1 MLHNMKK
8 WMIAV
13 FIVFLLF
20 FVIIYFLIPSQFTV
34 SNTILVKAN
43 TNSIYRCLSNEAKW
57 KKILDEDASANN
69 LGQKIKIGQ
78 KLMGSI
84 ELQINDKGLSFP
96 GLIQLL
102 TLNNDSAVIK
112 WTLNVT
118 GGSPIKKLQN
128 FFIAKN
134 LKKSTAEILG
144 TMKKF
149 LEKEENI
156 YDIKVQMV
164 GIKDTLLIAI
174 KTISKNPP
182 GLQEVYD
189 RIGKLQN
196 YAAANGASQTG
207 YPMLSI
213 RTGDSINFEI
223 ITGLPVDKDLKGNGI
238 ILHKEMPSTGRMLAT
253 DEIQG
258 GPYTIR
264 KAFNN
269 LEDFVADHKF
279 ISPAVPFESLISNRM
294 LEKDTARWK
303 TKIYYP
309 VY

>member
-1 MLHNMKK
+1 
-8 WMIAV
+8 MIAV

-57 KKILDEDASANN
+57 KKILDEDASADN

-84 ELQINDKGLSFP
+84 ELQINDKGSSFP

-102 TLNNDSAVIK
+102 TLNNDSAAIK

-182 GLQEVYD
+182 GLQEVYN

-258 GPYTIR
+258 GPCTIR

-279 ISPAVPFESLISNRM
+279 ISPAVPFESLITNRI

>member
-13 FIVFLLF
+13 FIAFLLF
-20 FVIIYFLIPSQFTV
+20 FVIIYFLLPSQFTV
-34 SNTILVKAN
+34 SNTVLLKTN

-84 ELQINDKGLSFP
+84 ELQINDKGSSFP

-102 TLNNDSAVIK
+102 TLNNDSAAIK

-118 GGSPIKKLQN
+118 GGGPIKKLQN

-164 GIKDTLLIAI
+164 SVKDTLLLVI
-174 KTISKNPP
+174 KTTSKNYPD
-182 GLQEVYD
+182 LRELYD
-189 RIGKLQN
+189 RIEKLQN
-196 YAAANGASQTG
+196 YAAANGAKQTG
-207 YPMLSI
+207 HPMLNI
-213 RTGDSINFEI
+213 RSADSTNFEI
-223 ITGLPVDKDLKGNGI
+223 MTGIPVDKDLKGNGT
-238 ILHKEMPSTGRMLAT
+238 ILHKEMPSTGRMLVT
-253 DEIQG
+253 DEIEG
-258 GPYTIR
+258 GPYTI
-264 KAFNN
+264 KNAFNS
-269 LEDFVADHKF
+269 LEDYVEDHKF
-279 ISPAVPFESLISNRM
+279 ISPAIPFESLVTNRM

>member
-84 ELQINDKGLSFP
+84 ELQINDKGSSFP

-102 TLNNDSAVIK
+102 TLNNDSAAIK

-258 GPYTIR
+258 GPCTIR

>member
-57 KKILDEDASANN
+57 KKILDEDASADN

-84 ELQINDKGLSFP
+84 ELQINDKGSSFP

-102 TLNNDSAVIK
+102 TLNNDSAAIK

-182 GLQEVYD
+182 GLQEVYN

-258 GPYTIR
+258 GPCTIR

-279 ISPAVPFESLISNRM
+279 ISPAVPFESLITNRI